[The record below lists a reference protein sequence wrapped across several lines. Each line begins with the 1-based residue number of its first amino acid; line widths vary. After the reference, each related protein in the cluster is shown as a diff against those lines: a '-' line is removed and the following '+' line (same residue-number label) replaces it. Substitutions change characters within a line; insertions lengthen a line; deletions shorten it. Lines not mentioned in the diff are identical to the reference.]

1 MNGVHHPAAIL
12 DVDGTL
18 VDTNY
23 HHALAW
29 YRAFRERDIVLPVW
43 QLHRHV
49 GMGGDKFVPAVAG
62 DDVEERLGDDLRERW
77 KELFNDLI
85 DDVSPLE
92 GARELIDELKAR
104 GHAVVL
110 ASSAVEE
117 HLDVFIDKLGVR
129 EVVDGWTMKDD
140 VEASKPEPD
149 LVHAGLEK
157 AGTRDAVMVG
167 DTPWDC
173 EAARRAGIE
182 TITVM
187 TGGFSEQELRE
198 AGAVAV
204 FEAME
209 ELRRRLD
216 ETPLAPR

>member
-1 MNGVHHPAAIL
+1 MTPPTAIL

-29 YRAFRERDIVLPVW
+29 YRAFREHEIVLPVW
-43 QLHRHV
+43 RLHRHV

-62 DDVEERLGDDLRERW
+62 KDVEERLGDELRERW
-77 KELFNDLI
+77 KELFNELI
-85 DDVSPLE
+85 DEVSPLE
-92 GARELIDELKAR
+92 GARDLIDDLKSR
-104 GHAVVL
+104 GHTVVL
-110 ASSAVEE
+110 ASSSVEE
-117 HLDVFIDKLGVR
+117 HLDAFIDKLGVR
-129 EVVDGWTMKDD
+129 DVVDGWTMKDD

-157 AGTRDAVMVG
+157 AGTREAVMIG

-173 EAARRAGIE
+173 EAARKAGIE

-187 TGGFSEQELRE
+187 TGGFSEEELRE
-198 AGAVAV
+198 GGAVAV
-204 FEAME
+204 FESMN
-209 ELRRRLD
+209 ELRERLD
-216 ETPLAPR
+216 ETPLGRR